1 MLNLPNIRKFSL
13 FPDRLQIPA
22 IYAGSVDNQFEKQL
36 AEPARNNHQLDRSA
50 VQYSSS
56 SGEYNSGEYSSSE
69 AAWFKAATIAFP
81 ICGGI
86 ILLILIALAI
96 RILKNDGIDS
106 PSKLGNGTGCS
117 TRKFPIDYEA
127 YGASTAHN
135 QHLKQSPPL
144 LINKNCILPAA
155 GEAGSH
161 HYTSTHYSCH
171 NDLKNETQ
179 AKKNQLMTL
188 EYSLLPQ
195 SCSDPVVKPT
205 NTGIGS
211 GATTSGDCSDALAN
225 NLYRNVN
232 LSLNSSNRS
241 KDGYSDN
248 KVYEKEVL
256 HPQTYWNSAAV
267 GTVNSQR

>member
-1 MLNLPNIRKFSL
+1 M
-13 FPDRLQIPA
+13 
-22 IYAGSVDNQFEKQL
+22 
-36 AEPARNNHQLDRSA
+36 HRSP
-50 VQYSSS
+50 VLTST
-56 SGEYNSGEYSSSE
+56 GDYNSSEYSSSE

-135 QHLKQSPPL
+135 QHLQNLKQSPPL
-144 LINKNCILPAA
+144 LTNKNCIAA
-155 GEAGSH
+155 GDAGGH

-211 GATTSGDCSDALAN
+211 GAAASGDCGGGDSLSN

-256 HPQTYWNSAAV
+256 HPQTYWNSAVV